1 MIDTSFLKYPKNK
14 WGYTKP
20 DDVDMLAPFHYIA
33 DIVWPI
39 YEDDS
44 KGPKSVIEIG
54 MFAGHSTV
62 VMLEL
67 FKNLEYI
74 RSYDPGQVSKDNAP
88 RIQKRYPQ
96 FEFVNKPARTEEG
109 EFPVPLPDR
118 EIDLVFMDGRHEG
131 IWPKIDMITTLDYI
145 KPRYLLADNMEHD
158 AVRKRLKKRGLFQHK
173 YNPKYFFY
181 TNEHKEKLS
190 PGIFGLFKL
199 R

>member
-1 MIDTSFLKYPKNK
+1 MIDTSFLKYPKDQ
-14 WGYTKP
+14 WGYTKT
-20 DDVDMLAPFHYIA
+20 DDADMLAPFHYIA

-39 YEDDS
+39 YEKDS

-74 RSYDPGQVSKDNAP
+74 RSYDPGRVSRQNAP
-88 RIQKRYPQ
+88 IIQERYPQ
-96 FEFVNKPARTEEG
+96 FEFVNKPARTKKG
-109 EFPVPLPDR
+109 EFPVPLPNMD
-118 EIDLVFMDGRHEG
+118 IDLVFMDGFHEG

-145 KPRYLLADNMEHD
+145 EPRYLLADNIEHD
-158 AVRKRLKKRGLFQHK
+158 HVRKRFKKRGLLDLECK
-173 YNPKYFFY
+173 PKYFFY
-181 TNEHKEKLS
+181 TNEHKGSLS